1 MSRNGLSWCRS
12 YIFHWSAESAS
23 SAVPLTKARKMWL
36 DTREGRSLL
45 AQILWRPPISSI
57 GLLENLD
64 ILDWRG
70 HFDWFFEQTHTHTL
84 WAPELDQLCV
94 DMFSSTFPRVWV
106 LFQGQVCGIWLLA
119 LSFQRTSLRN
129 RLEKIHSN
137 TDTIYGCVRSSEN
150 LNPMWAWHY
159 VSTKARRGPDTFVPH
174 NWIRLFLKKLQL
186 KNKRFHWWNKPILK
200 PETTM
205 ITFQT
210 QGTLSRV
217 KLRMGILGEPDRRQ
231 WHRHYGCEE
240 AIPDPGGHS

>member
-1 MSRNGLSWCRS
+1 MVPKCHAGPT
-12 YIFHWSAESAS
+12 S
-23 SAVPLTKARKMWL
+23 ST
-36 DTREGRSLL
+36 
-45 AQILWRPPISSI
+45 
-57 GLLENLD
+57 GLLSRLHPQCPWRKRGRCGWTHEKDAACLHKFRGDLRFPQSDCLKNLD

-129 RLEKIHSN
+129 RFENIHSN

-150 LNPMWAWHY
+150 LNPMWVWHY

-174 NWIRLFLKKLQL
+174 NWILLFLKKLQL
-186 KNKRFHWWNKPILK
+186 KNKRFHWWNKPILQ

-217 KLRMGILGEPDRRQ
+217 KLRTGILWEPDRRQ
-231 WHRHYGCEE
+231 LHRHYGCEE